1 LIRGCTS
8 ATPGDARESGDK
20 DDPTLE
26 TDTMAHNPVNHPLR
40 PLYRSLAAL
49 AGVYLIVYGIVGI
62 IVNAGDDVLATNTD
76 LVLGQGGNLLW
87 SILSLI
93 IGAVVLI
100 ANAIGRN
107 VDLVVD
113 KYLGWAMLVIGSYG
127 LATSRTDANFL
138 GFTIATVIV
147 TYLIGLL
154 LILTSLYVK
163 AGPADESGDPRH
175 VREGSA
181 KEEARSV

>member
-1 LIRGCTS
+1 MRDNR
-8 ATPGDARESGDK
+8 ADK
-20 DDPTLE
+20 EDPTLE

-40 PLYRSLAAL
+40 PLYRTLAAL
-49 AGVYLIVYGIVGI
+49 AGVYLIVYGITGI
-62 IVNAGDDVLATNTD
+62 IANAGDDLLATSTD
-76 LVLGQGGNLLW
+76 RVLGQGGNLLW

-107 VDLVVD
+107 IDVAVD

-138 GFTIATVIV
+138 GFTISTVIV
-147 TYLIGLL
+147 TFLIGLV

-163 AGPADESGDPRH
+163 TAPPAETGTRQVSEAH
-175 VREGSA
+175 GSKA
-181 KEEARSV
+181 QEAQSV